1 MGKSV
6 ADAVLDAA
14 LSYISSNVTQMSACS
29 TQPTTYGQATTTGSY
44 MLAIKTGL
52 TSGNF
57 TGPADDTSGRKI
69 TVNAQSSVSVVST
82 GDAAHVALCSGAA
95 LLYVTTCTT
104 QTLTNGNTVNF
115 PAWDINIED
124 PT

>member
-69 TVNAQSSVSVVST
+69 TVNAQSLSLSFPLETQPTWLCAVVL
-82 GDAAHVALCSGAA
+82 LC
-95 LLYVTTCTT
+95 CTL
-104 QTLTNGNTVNF
+104 Q
-115 PAWDINIED
+115 PA
-124 PT
+124 PPRR